1 MNREE
6 LDGLQFGLV
15 SSVDYLSCRVKVSLE
30 EFEGLETW
38 WLKVPQRHTK
48 ATKSRPLMPEMGEQV
63 AVLLQRDGVNG
74 VVLGGIYSTAEPPPV
89 TDKDTH
95 YLRFS
100 DGTVLTY
107 DRATHALVVDC
118 VGSALVKTA
127 KTVTVQAGQPVLV
140 VAPKVTLDTQ
150 ETILT
155 GSLQVAGPV
164 EITGEVTLAAGL
176 QAVGDIQTQ
185 GKVLDQGGNSN
196 HHTH

>member
-1 MNREE
+1 MSSET

-15 SSVDYLSCRVKVSLE
+15 SSVDYLSCRVKVLLE
-30 EFEGLETW
+30 EFDGLETW

-48 ATKSRPLMPEMGEQV
+48 ATKSRPLMPEIGEQV

-89 TDKDTH
+89 TDENTH

-100 DGTVLTY
+100 DGTILTY
-107 DRATHALVVDC
+107 DRATRGLVADC

-127 KTVTVQAGQPVLV
+127 TTVTVQAGQPVLV
-140 VAPKVTLDTQ
+140 VAPRVTLDTP

-155 GSLQVAGPV
+155 GTLQV
-164 EITGEVTLAAGL
+164 TGEVTLAAGL
-176 QAVGDIQTQ
+176 QATGDIQTQ

-196 HHTH
+196 HHSH

>member
-1 MNREE
+1 MSGET

-15 SSVDYLSCRVKVSLE
+15 SKVDFLGCRVKVRLE
-30 EFEGLETW
+30 EFDGLETW

-48 ATKSRPLMPEMGEQV
+48 ATKSRPLMPELGEQV
-63 AVLLQRDGVNG
+63 AVLLQCDGVNG

-89 TDKDTH
+89 TDEDTH
-95 YLRFS
+95 YVRFS
-100 DGTVLTY
+100 DGTTITY
-107 DRATHALVVDC
+107 DRATHALVADC

-127 KTVTVQAGQPVLV
+127 TTVTVEAGQPVLV
-140 VAPKVTLDTQ
+140 VAPRVTLDTP

-155 GSLQVAGPV
+155 GSLQV
-164 EITGEVTLAAGL
+164 TGQVTLAAGL

-196 HHTH
+196 HHSH

>member
-1 MNREE
+1 MSSET

-30 EFEGLETW
+30 EFDGLETW

-48 ATKSRPLMPEMGEQV
+48 ATKSRPLMPEIGEQV

-89 TDKDTH
+89 TDENTH

-100 DGTVLTY
+100 DGTILTY
-107 DRATHALVVDC
+107 DREAHALVADC

-127 KTVTVQAGQPVLV
+127 TKVTVQAGQPVLV
-140 VAPKVTLDTQ
+140 VAPRVTLDTP

-155 GSLQVAGPV
+155 GTLQV
-164 EITGEVTLAAGL
+164 TGEVTLAAGL

-196 HHTH
+196 HHSH

>member
-1 MNREE
+1 MSGET

-30 EFEGLETW
+30 EFDGLETW

-89 TDKDTH
+89 TDENTH

-100 DGTVLTY
+100 DGTILTY
-107 DRATHALVVDC
+107 DREAHTLVADC

-127 KTVTVQAGQPVLV
+127 TTVTVQAGQPVLV
-140 VAPKVTLDTQ
+140 VAPRVTLDTP

-155 GSLQVAGPV
+155 GTLQV
-164 EITGEVTLAAGL
+164 TGEVTLAAGL
-176 QAVGDIQTQ
+176 QATCDIQTQ

-196 HHTH
+196 HHSH

>member
-1 MNREE
+1 MSNETLE
-6 LDGLQFGLV
+6 GLQFGLV
-15 SSVDYLSCRVKVSLE
+15 SKVDYRSCRVKVRLE
-30 EFEGLETW
+30 EFDGLETW

-48 ATKSRPLMPEMGEQV
+48 ATKSRPLMPEIGEQV

-89 TDKDTH
+89 TDENTH

-100 DGTVLTY
+100 DGTILTY
-107 DRATHALVVDC
+107 DREAHALVADC

-127 KTVTVQAGQPVLV
+127 TTVTVQAGQPVLV
-140 VAPKVTLDTQ
+140 VAPRVTLDTP

-155 GSLQVAGPV
+155 GTLQV
-164 EITGEVTLAAGL
+164 TGEVTLAAGL
-176 QAVGDIQTQ
+176 QATGDIQTQ

-196 HHTH
+196 HHSH

>member
-1 MNREE
+1 MSSET

-30 EFEGLETW
+30 EFDGLETW

-48 ATKSRPLMPEMGEQV
+48 ATKSRPLMPEIGEQV

-89 TDKDTH
+89 TDENTH

-100 DGTVLTY
+100 DGTILTY
-107 DRATHALVVDC
+107 DREAHTLVADC

-127 KTVTVQAGQPVLV
+127 TTVTVQAGQPVLV
-140 VAPKVTLDTQ
+140 VAPRVTLDTP

-155 GSLQVAGPV
+155 GTLQV
-164 EITGEVTLAAGL
+164 TGEVTLAAGL
-176 QAVGDIQTQ
+176 QATGDIQTQ

-196 HHTH
+196 HHSH